1 LDEPT
6 NHLDQSGLDFL
17 TDRLRDRDG
26 GVVVVSHDRA
36 LLADLADSVLSLD
49 PTPDGRP
56 RLYGDG
62 YTGYRDRSAAERT
75 QWEQEYARE
84 QVEHAKLQDD
94 LQAAQ
99 DRQVTGWRAPK
110 GSGRHLRAT
119 SAAATGSTGSSCAHR
134 SRTAA
139 DIEFSAP
146 DEPQQRHTVV
156 SGASDR

>member
-1 LDEPT
+1 TVHKELSIAIGVGVLST
-6 NHLDQSGLDFL
+6 LVVLNTFRWSCLVVL
-17 TDRLRDRDG
+17 G

-62 YTGYRDRSAAERT
+62 YTGYRDRSAAERI

-99 DRQVTGWRAPK
+99 DRLV
-110 GSGRHLRAT
+110 
-119 SAAATGSTGSSCAHR
+119 
-134 SRTAA
+134 
-139 DIEFSAP
+139 
-146 DEPQQRHTVV
+146 
-156 SGASDR
+156 